1 MGEPIR
7 PVFLLKVLCLCDG
20 RLLCK
25 IGKGKSIGLG
35 SIEITPRLFLTDTE
49 DSYHRAF
56 DGEGGWNTAERE
68 TEMNAYIQAFE
79 RELDRLGKDVRARY
93 DKAQKEL
100 VHLLR
105 WDHTKDPKWEEK
117 IAQNWM

>member
-1 MGEPIR
+1 
-7 PVFLLKVLCLCDG
+7 
-20 RLLCK
+20 
-25 IGKGKSIGLG
+25 
-35 SIEITPRLFLTDTE
+35 
-49 DSYHRAF
+49 
-56 DGEGGWNTAERE
+56 
-68 TEMNAYIQAFE
+68 MNAYIQAFE

-117 IAQNWM
+117 IAQMTIGQGDRRFQGRAILPTALDVK